1 MIDKLRRILIVG
13 NSACSIKLKQQL
25 HEESQKYSCSID
37 VYDSSEIDIDEIF
50 ESTNSL
56 NHLHFIS
63 ERNLRKG
70 QLVSNAEPGQLLAA
84 AYIQDI
90 EHQCESKSLLFHD
103 NLHVNQLVWNRI
115 QRQLLEHEYDSI
127 VFLHNPQ
134 DSQEAVLYQVAKAID
149 IKTYIL
155 IETIYENRYFSF
167 RSLEDC
173 GQYRK
178 KIRSKTTSNL
188 NDKSFASLQ
197 DFHLPRSSCDDL
209 KISNIIK
216 IVIFLMKIRSFRL
229 FDSSYI
235 IKKARQLHDAPNEIK
250 YWRDPYANFFGCN
263 RISYFDFLS
272 SDYDKEFISNNRFV
286 FFPLQPQQELI
297 SELLINH
304 YADQLLAIEQLA
316 RILPKDCKIL
326 IKGCSNSKL
335 NYLTPMFFHRVNRI
349 SNVVKV
355 PSCIK
360 STQLIKNCE
369 LLATI
374 NSDLGWQALNSG
386 KRILIFGH
394 PWYRKLPGVFEFEE
408 SIQYNSILNYEPN
421 SSELE
426 TQLKDLLSK
435 AHKGKLRDYIGQNR
449 ISNICD
455 GVENSTS
462 VAQTIFDLVFGRT
475 SPSFHS
481 SKIQKLK

>member
-1 MIDKLRRILIVG
+1 MIEKLRKILIVG
-13 NSACSIKLKQQL
+13 NSECSIKLNQQL
-25 HEESQKYSCSID
+25 HEDSQKFSCSID
-37 VYDSSEIDIDEIF
+37 VYDSSEIDTDEAF
-50 ESTNSL
+50 DSTNSS
-56 NHLHFIS
+56 NHLHFTS

-70 QLVSNAEPGQLLAA
+70 PLVSNVELGQLLAA

-90 EHQCESKSLLFHD
+90 EHQCESKSLFFHD
-103 NLHVNQLVWNRI
+103 NLHVNQLIWNRI

-134 DSQEAVLYQVAKAID
+134 DLQEAVLYQVAKAID
-149 IKTYIL
+149 IKTFIL
-155 IETIYENRYFSF
+155 FETIFENRYFSF

-178 KIRSKTTSNL
+178 ILRSKTASNL
-188 NDKSFASLQ
+188 DDNKFASLQ
-197 DFHLPRSSCDDL
+197 DFHLPRSFCDGL
-209 KISNIIK
+209 KINNIKK

-229 FDSSYI
+229 FDPIYI
-235 IKKARQLHDAPNEIK
+235 IKKARQLHDAPIEIK
-250 YWRDPYANFFGCN
+250 YWRDPYAKFFGCN

-272 SDYDKEFISNNRFV
+272 SDYDKEYTLNNRFV
-286 FFPLQPQQELI
+286 FFPLQPQQELF

-316 RILPKDCKIL
+316 RIIPKDCNIV
-326 IKGCSNSKL
+326 IKDCSNSKL

-355 PSCIK
+355 PSCVK
-360 STQLIKNCE
+360 SSELIKKCE
-369 LLATI
+369 LLATV
-374 NSDLGWQALNSG
+374 NSGLGWQALNSG

-394 PWYRKLPGVFEFEE
+394 PWYRKLPGAFEFEE
-408 SIQYNSILNYEPN
+408 GFQYNSILNYEPN

-426 TQLKDLLSK
+426 TQLKDLLLK
-435 AHKGKLRDYIGQNR
+435 AHKGKLRDCIGKNR
-449 ISNICD
+449 ISNRCD
-455 GVENSTS
+455 GVENSKS

-475 SPSFHS
+475 SPSFHT
-481 SKIQKLK
+481 SKVQKFK